1 MEKSVETLKRVFF
14 CLNFKFYFLYF
25 VVLSNVYEAV
35 WCFCFLSK
43 GGSKKSV
50 VLNEFSGV
58 WYTCPLLK
66 PIFRCH
72 LNCHY
77 TCSSFNFMY
86 KNKHILKGHLV
97 YILMFPYYFTPF
109 LCASS
114 SPIIT
119 KPRCIHKYKHFLLMS
134 LLTRGEYS
142 NWREPCSPV
151 LCMDA
156 WLQCCI
162 LPMSNVLCHLLPLPS
177 KAISSTKDTTFLHI
191 WRGSVLLGCPLIIK
205 NPNYFFYNVCTH
217 FHSFFF

>member
-1 MEKSVETLKRVFF
+1 
-14 CLNFKFYFLYF
+14 
-25 VVLSNVYEAV
+25 
-35 WCFCFLSK
+35 
-43 GGSKKSV
+43 
-50 VLNEFSGV
+50 
-58 WYTCPLLK
+58 
-66 PIFRCH
+66 
-72 LNCHY
+72 
-77 TCSSFNFMY
+77 
-86 KNKHILKGHLV
+86 
-97 YILMFPYYFTPF
+97 MFPYYFTPF

-119 KPRCIHKYKHFLLMS
+119 KPRCIHKYKHCLLMS

-162 LPMSNVLCHLLPLPS
+162 LPVSNVLCHLLPLPS

-191 WRGSVLLGCPLIIK
+191 WRGPVLLGCPLIIK

-217 FHSFFF
+217 FHSFFFLIPGGGKTPTLWSWAIRQSANLFFCMLFSSIRFSWLFVIHSRKLLDFH